1 MKGTVV
7 EPITIDDTD
16 RTADL
21 TVEVSS
27 DAGVLQSTKVILI
40 PIDTFSEQLVIEK
53 IRDLLN
59 EEIVKA
65 GAIPLTEQQV
75 KDTVLGLQITVPGGP

>member
-1 MKGTVV
+1 MKGETV

-16 RTADL
+16 RTADI

-27 DAGVLQSTKVILI
+27 DAGTLLSTHIILI
-40 PIDTFSEQLVIEK
+40 SIDDFSEQIVIEK

-59 EEIVKA
+59 EEITKSTD
-65 GAIPLTEQQV
+65 IPLTEQEV
-75 KDTVLGLQITVPGGP
+75 KDAILGLQVTVPGGP

>member
-27 DAGVLQSTKVILI
+27 DTGTLLSTKVILI
-40 PIDTFSEQLVIEK
+40 PIDTFSEQIVIEK

-59 EEIVKA
+59 EEILKA
-65 GAIPLTEQQV
+65 SAIPLTEQEV
-75 KDTVLGLQITVPGGP
+75 KDAVLGLQITVPGGP